1 QTFREESSS
10 KSKVFFQFS
19 QSWKKRADI
28 QGRSHHEVLGKRIVP
43 NDYLNL
49 TVIKP
54 QNCNIFVPIMCL
66 YEKNETM
73 AMISNSMT
81 DRMERLDGRMFAT
94 CGSYHS
100 SFLDVKSL
108 LSLRTLQGRAH
119 HISFQFCSQ
128 LIIHNWTMDR
138 RRKKPLGDQGD
149 FAGDA
154 VDPVL
159 LKKRADSAE
168 RSRRYRARQKD
179 GRSNSPLSTV
189 NACEPAGC
197 NDENQHP
204 NKRISVLERSTIAAR
219 KRCSPLTTGL
229 SPLSDV
235 TNLVTPTVV
244 ASCQNE
250 LRKSR
255 VTSSTY
261 RKVHCTPLSYVPVDV
276 TASGISAE
284 QRISDVKNDS
294 DAREEMRK
302 AKNRIRQQEYRKR
315 KREEREK
322 AEEGY
327 NIQTP
332 TLPTVENEQ
341 DQPPK
346 KRKYVRKNKTM
357 PGELRILDPTP
368 CSAVT
373 EQQQTPAS
381 VNRFSVDVTPVSALT
396 GEHGQT
402 GTKFNQKGGHVVV
415 DGWLHIN
422 DDYLPSYSAV
432 MRNNDGKGD
441 QGVTPDQTQGGNR
454 LVYMREYMS
463 KRRKKQKEEEPARVA
478 SEKTGVARDDDVG
491 HHGNWEPD
499 ENDNIHFGEEDL
511 DAADP
516 GVQYDLPIEDQDEEA
531 RLYGLRG
538 MYIR

>member
-1 QTFREESSS
+1 MDFFFIYRQTLREESSS
-10 KSKVFFQFS
+10 KSK
-19 QSWKKRADI
+19 SWKKRADI
-28 QGRSHHEVLGKRIVP
+28 QGRSHHEGSNDENQRPQDRNPVLQRSTAAV
-43 NDYLNL
+43 
-49 TVIKP
+49 
-54 QNCNIFVPIMCL
+54 
-66 YEKNETM
+66 
-73 AMISNSMT
+73 
-81 DRMERLDGRMFAT
+81 
-94 CGSYHS
+94 
-100 SFLDVKSL
+100 
-108 LSLRTLQGRAH
+108 
-119 HISFQFCSQ
+119 
-128 LIIHNWTMDR
+128 R
-138 RRKKPLGDQGD
+138 RRGSSLTI
-149 FAGDA
+149 GDA

-189 NACEPAGC
+189 NACEPAG
-197 NDENQHP
+197 
-204 NKRISVLERSTIAAR
+204 
-219 KRCSPLTTGL
+219 L

-235 TNLVTPTVV
+235 TNLEQVPLMGGLSAVTADATAVG
-244 ASCQNE
+244 SSDEQ
-250 LRKSR
+250 

-302 AKNRIRQQEYRKR
+302 AKNRIHQQEYRKR
-315 KREEREK
+315 KKEEREK

-357 PGELRILDPTP
+357 PGNKQDNVSTPNLQGLDPTP

-402 GTKFNQKGGHVVV
+402 GSKLNQKGGHVVV
-415 DGWLHIN
+415 DGWLHRN

-441 QGVTPDQTQGGNR
+441 QGVTPDQTQGG
-454 LVYMREYMS
+454 
-463 KRRKKQKEEEPARVA
+463 VA
-478 SEKTGVARDDDVG
+478 HDDDVG

-531 RLYGLRG
+531 RLYGLRDVKYKSYRVDTG
-538 MYIR
+538 RSNKGRDPYDHVYANLPKKTPCSDAC

>member
-1 QTFREESSS
+1 
-10 KSKVFFQFS
+10 
-19 QSWKKRADI
+19 
-28 QGRSHHEVLGKRIVP
+28 
-43 NDYLNL
+43 
-49 TVIKP
+49 
-54 QNCNIFVPIMCL
+54 
-66 YEKNETM
+66 
-73 AMISNSMT
+73 
-81 DRMERLDGRMFAT
+81 
-94 CGSYHS
+94 
-100 SFLDVKSL
+100 
-108 LSLRTLQGRAH
+108 
-119 HISFQFCSQ
+119 
-128 LIIHNWTMDR
+128 MDR

-189 NACEPAGC
+189 DACC

-255 VTSSTY
+255 GTSPTDG
-261 RKVHCTPLSYVPVDV
+261 RVHCTPLSAVTADATAVGSSDEQGITDVKKDSYVHCTPFSYVPVDV

-302 AKNRIRQQEYRKR
+302 AKNR
-315 KREEREK
+315 
-322 AEEGY
+322 Y

-357 PGELRILDPTP
+357 PGELRIFGNKQDNVSTPNLQGLDPTP

-381 VNRFSVDVTPVSALT
+381 VNRFSVDVTPISALT

-402 GTKFNQKGGHVVV
+402 GSKLNQKGGHVVV
-415 DGWLHIN
+415 DGWLRIN
-422 DDYLPSYSAV
+422 DDYLPSYSAI

-499 ENDNIHFGEEDL
+499 ENDNIHF
-511 DAADP
+511 DP